1 MIPHVKNSSLRVA
14 NSSRY
19 EFEEDSHITYREL
32 FEKLESD
39 IAEIDKHL
47 LEVQTRSS
55 TKTSALTNPTVEYL
69 KASQEYLRALL
80 QKYRKQLNLQSALRW
95 ANESLDE
102 LRGSSYYGFEYAKRR
117 SDKAIADVKKAE
129 QEFSESLPDV
139 LAAVTKLKDARS
151 RVKSLYP
158 EDSLIAVGQLEM
170 VAAKNSS
177 KPARTARREE
187 SSVRLRARLSGE
199 NLLFQNLCTAMFKWP
214 PRVPRG
220 AISHK
225 RFRRYQSLI
234 CRNSTDRALYGDNP
248 VSTIPP
254 IAVFGT
260 RRRITFKNGRVSANR
275 TS

>member
-1 MIPHVKNSSLRVA
+1 MKRFVIALPIVILILVSVGYVAYGRYQHARVLESMIPHVKNSSLRVA

-19 EFEEDSHITYREL
+19 EFEEDSHITYKEL

-158 EDSLIAVGQLEM
+158 EDALIAVGQLEM

-187 SSVRLRARLSGE
+187 SSVPQSRLRSSVLSVISAPARSLP
-199 NLLFQNLCTAMFKWP
+199 WP
-214 PRVPRG
+214 
-220 AISHK
+220 
-225 RFRRYQSLI
+225 
-234 CRNSTDRALYGDNP
+234 DR
-248 VSTIPP
+248 
-254 IAVFGT
+254 
-260 RRRITFKNGRVSANR
+260 
-275 TS
+275 